1 MSERRGFL
9 DFRFKVCVSLAHK
22 VYLCLSVTGC
32 LLLFLGA
39 FLDFPENKYA
49 AYLAMTVAVGRKLS
63 PLWFGFPII
72 PVKKKCVAFDFV
84 AVKGYVV
91 EIQSGNIH

>member
-9 DFRFKVCVSLAHK
+9 DYRFKVCVSLAHK
-22 VYLCLSVTGC
+22 VYLYLSVTGC

-49 AYLAMTVAVGRKLS
+49 AYLAMTAAVGRKRS
-63 PLWFGFPII
+63 PLWSGFPII

-91 EIQSGNIH
+91 EFQSGNSH

>member
-9 DFRFKVCVSLAHK
+9 DYWFKVCVSLAHK

-32 LLLFLGA
+32 LLLFIGA
-39 FLDFPENKYA
+39 FLDFLENKYA
-49 AYLAMTVAVGRKLS
+49 AYLAMTAAVGRKRP
-63 PLWFGFPII
+63 PLWFGFPIF
-72 PVKKKCVAFDFV
+72 PVKKKGVAFDFV

-91 EIQSGNIH
+91 EFQSGNSH